1 MSVDTSLKC
10 PIGIHLNPLNLS
22 MFTENATSDQSSSFL
37 TLRFP
42 GMHVEGTTEVNLTEQ
57 TLPVNN
63 QTELLLW
70 FNEFFDKPKVKVSL
84 RGKPRLHLA
93 SLKYTR
99 DLDKTIE
106 VPSLN
111 YLDGFAVKSLSFN
124 MNNDTKY
131 NMKGILNIPNS
142 GVLTLGLG
150 NMTWN
155 ILSGNVN
162 LGLINLYNL
171 TLFPGNNSVPL
182 EGNFFFN
189 ELVPNL
195 KTILDDQKG
204 PLGNG
209 YVELFTSGNT
219 TVVDGVHIPYIEG
232 VLNRKRVRFTIPVI
246 TLLGDVI
253 GGILDDKDG
262 SLLDVFGEAIGN
274 RTLFENVLDHWN
286 TQNKEAEKDEKRNL
300 LKRAKGGRPWMLNL
314 LRLGA
319 RLNKA

>member
-1 MSVDTSLKC
+1 M
-10 PIGIHLNPLNLS
+10 
-22 MFTENATSDQSSSFL
+22 
-37 TLRFP
+37 LRFP

-57 TLPVNN
+57 TLPVTN

-70 FNEFFDKPKVKVSL
+70 FNEFFDKPKVKLTL
-84 RGKPRLHLA
+84 RGKPSLRL
-93 SLKYTR
+93 STLKYTR
-99 DLDKTIE
+99 NLDNTIE

-111 YLDGFAVKSLSFN
+111 YLDGFAVKSQSFN

-131 NMKGILNIPNS
+131 NMKGVLNIPNS

-150 NMTWN
+150 NQTWN
-155 ILSGNVN
+155 ILSGDVN

-171 TLFPGNNSVPL
+171 TLYPGNNSVPFD
-182 EGNFFFN
+182 GNFFFD

-204 PLGNG
+204 PLGKG
-209 YVELFTSGNT
+209 YVEFYTSGNT

-246 TLLGDVI
+246 TLLGDVV

-286 TQNKEAEKDEKRNL
+286 TQSKESDKEEKRDL
-300 LKRAKGGRPWMLNL
+300 SKRSKAGRPWMLNL

-319 RLNKA
+319 RLNKV